1 MQFEHP
7 VSNYYFKVNDLS
19 INTIISFKW
28 IFWGF
33 YFFKS
38 ISTEIVKPEY
48 SIEFVLNKEIL
59 KQWDLSKKIKH
70 TIEFNDVIIE
80 SETELIKLI
89 ETDYNLSIFN
99 ENTKVHIKL
108 KLNLDEYILLTNVYF
123 PTLVCFNETP

>member
-1 MQFEHP
+1 MQYEHP

-28 IFWGF
+28 VFWGF

-48 SIEFVLNKEIL
+48 AIEFVLNKEIL
-59 KQWDLSKKIKH
+59 EQWDLSKKIKH
-70 TIEFNDVIIE
+70 TLEFNDVIIE